1 MCSEPAKSSP
11 DPAKSSPD
19 PAKSSWRPVKRYTML
34 PHASQC
40 SKDFRKPQFFTIL
53 PVLKRL
59 QKTSIFHHPSRAQRT
74 LWNFRFSPCFPGAVA
89 FPTWVGT
96 GRTSEDVRIGPA
108 VSVSGTSYGS
118 KSRVRRHPSQQTKF
132 PVRIRIFW
140 LLRRE
145 SFARTLKTT
154 PRQDRRVYTISVRNT
169 KQALSNLSDFWIEI
183 RITKYEIQITN

>member
-1 MCSEPAKSSP
+1 MLNFLYLRKYCDTRIIQNRSEWAKICSEPAKSNSEAAKSSLKPVKSNQMCSEPAKSSP

-74 LWNFRFSPCFPGAVA
+74 LWNFRFSPCFPDVS
-89 FPTWVGT
+89 
-96 GRTSEDVRIGPA
+96 RNRSDVRRRPNRARSQRFGNELWFQKSGAEAPQSTDQ
-108 VSVSGTSYGS
+108 VSRPY
-118 KSRVRRHPSQQTKF
+118 
-132 PVRIRIFW
+132 
-140 LLRRE
+140 
-145 SFARTLKTT
+145 
-154 PRQDRRVYTISVRNT
+154 
-169 KQALSNLSDFWIEI
+169 
-183 RITKYEIQITN
+183 